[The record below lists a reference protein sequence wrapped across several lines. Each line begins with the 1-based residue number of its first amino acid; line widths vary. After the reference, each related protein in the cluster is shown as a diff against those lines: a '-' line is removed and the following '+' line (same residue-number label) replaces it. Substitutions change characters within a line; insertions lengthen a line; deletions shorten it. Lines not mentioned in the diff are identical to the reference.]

1 MRREYWVLLPLLLYM
16 NSHAFEPSR
25 CASTISE
32 LKGLLGDQGFPL
44 QWEEKSMDDG
54 RPLVVSI
61 VEKDG
66 QLVLEFIKRHEGLW
80 AESVGTLCKTGSS
93 LETKFSSE
101 NIRIG
106 PAANFI
112 LRYALRIGGK
122 FTLTRLDSEQVH
134 IATGGWY
141 GIFRPVVP

>member
-32 LKGLLGDQGFPL
+32 LKGMLGDQEFPL
-44 QWEEKSMDDG
+44 KWEEKSMDDG

-61 VEKDG
+61 LEKDG
-66 QLVLEFIKRHEGLW
+66 SLVMEFNKTHEGLW
-80 AESVGTLCKTGSS
+80 AESVGTLCKAGRSF
-93 LETKFSSE
+93 ETKFSSE
-101 NIRIG
+101 NFRFG
-106 PAANFI
+106 PAASFI

-134 IATGGWY
+134 IATVGWH
-141 GIFRPVVP
+141 GIFRPVAP